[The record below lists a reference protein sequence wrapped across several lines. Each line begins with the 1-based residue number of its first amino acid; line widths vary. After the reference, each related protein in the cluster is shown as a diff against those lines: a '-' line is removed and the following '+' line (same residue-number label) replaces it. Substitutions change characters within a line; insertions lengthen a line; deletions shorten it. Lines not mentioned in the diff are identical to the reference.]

1 MQFNFSFLS
10 STFLH
15 WNSSFFTW
23 LFGTHC
29 QGNWHDL
36 GQSACWIVCN
46 VCCYNIKLLCIWCK
60 NCECFLFSE
69 KFWFEFSEIFNDK
82 CNSIF
87 HNFWKRVRGICQTFQ
102 NFLTGYF
109 HSIWLCSQ
117 NFQIFRL
124 NGLFSLETFPGN
136 VCTIWSS
143 YEIFGIFGGM
153 ESTHCFTSLDCHL
166 ISIPKC
172 NDMWN
177 VVWAW
182 YKMAESHW

>member
-15 WNSSFFTW
+15 WNSSFFTR

-69 KFWFEFSEIFNDK
+69 KFWFEFSEISNDK

-87 HNFWKRVRGICQTFQ
+87 HNFWKRVHGIILYQTFQ

-124 NGLFSLETFPGN
+124 NGLFRDFWKHFQEMSVSFVPVLRFLEFLVEWKVPI
-136 VCTIWSS
+136 VS
-143 YEIFGIFGGM
+143 
-153 ESTHCFTSLDCHL
+153 HHL
-166 ISIPKC
+166 IAILYPSQSP
-172 NDMWN
+172 MTWG
-177 VVWAW
+177 
-182 YKMAESHW
+182 M